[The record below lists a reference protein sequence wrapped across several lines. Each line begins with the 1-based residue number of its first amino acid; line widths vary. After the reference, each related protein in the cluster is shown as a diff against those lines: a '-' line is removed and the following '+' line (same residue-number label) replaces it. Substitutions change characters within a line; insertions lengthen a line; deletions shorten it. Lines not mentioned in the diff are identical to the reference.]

1 MEIIDLCT
9 APRGAVEQDM
19 VRIDPMTAIPRWE
32 ERTVLQENHMKLFLN
47 GVPEETLVCTPTE
60 LSALVLGHLYTEGRI
75 AGVEDV
81 CSIAVSAEGTQA
93 EAVTR
98 GPANLSA
105 PLAADGAEK
114 ALRRRGDFRWEPRWI
129 YALGRAFHAGA
140 PLYRATH
147 GIHSCVVM
155 QDGEL
160 LCCCEDIG
168 RHNALDKAVG
178 RALMDGVDLRRC
190 VLFSSGR
197 IPADMME
204 KAIRAGVPLL
214 ASNAVPTDR
223 AVALARAYRV
233 VLICTAR
240 SDSMNIFAD
249 KYLWGT

>member
-147 GIHSCVVM
+147 GIHSCFLM
-155 QDGEL
+155 QDGEIL
-160 LCCCEDIG
+160 YCCEDIG

-204 KAIRAGVPLL
+204 RPSAQACRCWPAMRFP
-214 ASNAVPTDR
+214 PTAPWR
-223 AVALARAYRV
+223 WRG
-233 VLICTAR
+233 LIVW
-240 SDSMNIFAD
+240 F
-249 KYLWGT
+249 

>member
-9 APRGAVEQDM
+9 ARRGAVEQDM

-105 PLAADGAEK
+105 PLAADGGATS
-114 ALRRRGDFRWEPRWI
+114 
-129 YALGRAFHAGA
+129 AG
-140 PLYRATH
+140 
-147 GIHSCVVM
+147 S
-155 QDGEL
+155 
-160 LCCCEDIG
+160 
-168 RHNALDKAVG
+168 
-178 RALMDGVDLRRC
+178 
-190 VLFSSGR
+190 
-197 IPADMME
+197 
-204 KAIRAGVPLL
+204 RAGSMRWAGPFTP
-214 ASNAVPTDR
+214 APR
-223 AVALARAYRV
+223 
-233 VLICTAR
+233 CTAPPTG
-240 SDSMNIFAD
+240 FTAAF
-249 KYLWGT
+249 